1 MKLHRNLVFA
11 VVDALGFIFNEG
23 EYADKVVQKV
33 LKYDKRWGAR
43 DRGFIAETTY
53 DMVRWKRLYSEIGEI
68 KAPYTRPKLFRMF
81 AVWAVLKGIKLP
93 DWKQIEPTPERR
105 IKGKFD
111 ELSKIRKYRES
122 VPDWLDLLGEKAL
135 GDALWTKEL
144 AALNEQASVILRTNT
159 LKTTKDKLRDNLTE
173 LGIYT
178 DSIKGHPQALKL
190 EQRANVFTT
199 EAFDSGW
206 FEVQDASS
214 QLVAEA
220 LDVKPG
226 QRVVDCC
233 AGAGGKTLHLAALM
247 ENKGQLIAMDIY
259 ANKLKE
265 LQRRAKRAGAFNIEP
280 RHISSTK
287 VIKKLH
293 EKADRVL
300 IDAPCSGLGVLRRN
314 PDAKWKLQE
323 SFLEKITQTQR
334 DILQDYSKMVKDG
347 GKMVYATCSILPQ
360 ENSQQVAHFLKSEAG
375 ANFTLTRE
383 QKVYASKSGF
393 DGFYIALLEKK
404 VTTTQENTPK
414 AKAVQLEAKT
424 TETGTEVAT
433 VAVKKKTTKPKA
445 AKAEATKATPEK
457 AASKT
462 PKAKTAETE
471 TEVAAVGVKKTT
483 TNPKAA
489 KAEATK
495 AAPEKAAS
503 KTPKAKTTTKAA
515 SKTAEDKTPKAKTTT
530 KAASKTPKAKTTTKA
545 ASKTPK
551 AKTTAK
557 ASPKTAVKTTTKAA
571 PKTAAKTTKSKV
583 SEEVVK
589 KPVTKVKKVTKE

>member
-445 AKAEATKATPEK
+445 AKAKATKAT
-457 AASKT
+457 
-462 PKAKTAETE
+462 
-471 TEVAAVGVKKTT
+471 
-483 TNPKAA
+483 
-489 KAEATK
+489 
-495 AAPEKAAS
+495 PEKAAS

-530 KAASKTPKAKTTTKA
+530 KAASKTPKAKTTAKA
-545 ASKTPK
+545 A
-551 AKTTAK
+551 
-557 ASPKTAVKTTTKAA
+557 PKTAVKTTTKAA

-589 KPVTKVKKVTKE
+589 KPATKVKKVTKE

>member
-433 VAVKKKTTKPKA
+433 VAVKKTTTKPKA

-483 TNPKAA
+483 TKPKAA

-530 KAASKTPKAKTTTKA
+530 KAASKTPKAKTTAKA
-545 ASKTPK
+545 A
-551 AKTTAK
+551 A
-557 ASPKTAVKTTTKAA
+557 KTAVKTNTKAA

-589 KPVTKVKKVTKE
+589 KPAIKVKKVTKE